1 MNRNELNV
9 VNNVQ
14 CSFVRKV
21 VGGKLNY
28 IKIKKKK
35 EKKNK
40 VCFMLQFYF
49 IDGHY
54 QFCLRR
60 CYSSLYSMFQDFY
73 QHRGIEKKINK
84 NRRNNVCRR

>member
-1 MNRNELNV
+1 M

-14 CSFVRKV
+14 CSFSVRKV

-35 EKKNK
+35 REKNE
-40 VCFMLQFYF
+40 VCFMLQFCF
-49 IDGHY
+49 IDGHC
-54 QFCLRR
+54 QFCFHR
-60 CYSSLYSMFQDFY
+60 CYSSLYSLFEDFY
-73 QHRGIEKKINK
+73 QHRGIEKNKKINK